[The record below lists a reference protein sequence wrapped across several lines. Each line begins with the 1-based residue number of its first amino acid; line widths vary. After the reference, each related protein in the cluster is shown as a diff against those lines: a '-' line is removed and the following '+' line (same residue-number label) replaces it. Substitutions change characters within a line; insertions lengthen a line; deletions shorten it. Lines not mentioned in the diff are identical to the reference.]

1 MNDFVKE
8 VIISKINFETGF
20 KYSIKETL
28 LAYKNGNI
36 YQYKNIE

>member
-20 KYSIKETL
+20 KYSNKRNSSSLQKWKYLSI
-28 LAYKNGNI
+28 
-36 YQYKNIE
+36 